1 MLLRVF
7 GFSWVAV
14 VGSLWVFIFLVSLVL
29 LIKKKKQVLKGYL
42 VIPS

>member
-14 VGSLWVFIFLVSLVL
+14 VGSLWVFVSIVL